1 VLAKCGQGRKVDVH
15 VRFARSRDAIYLDM
29 CDDQWRAIEVT
40 ADGWRVVEPFQTD
53 SFFESVSIQRRQ
65 SWPNR

>member
-1 VLAKCGQGRKVDVH
+1 MH

-40 ADGWRVVEPFQTD
+40 AEGWRVVEEPPVLF
-53 SFFESVSIQRRQ
+53 RRGAGARPAARARERRDAGPAARP
-65 SWPNR
+65 W